1 MQKSYLELATELKV
15 QGKPF
20 VLATV
25 VRREPPISARPGDK
39 AVITVDGGFTGWV
52 GGSCAKPTVVGEAL
66 KALRDGRPRLV
77 VLTPRPEEEKRSG
90 IELFSMTCHSGGT
103 VEIYIEP
110 HLPPPRLLIMGA
122 SPIAEALSRLGGVLG
137 YRVTVMDPAA
147 TEEGFPDAAQVVHDF
162 HPLAPDKVSE
172 TYVVVATMGH
182 FDEEALRAAAACEAQ
197 YLGMVASRKKFGQL
211 LRDLENQ
218 GIAADVLQKVRNPAG
233 LDINAKLPGEV
244 ALSILAE
251 IIQLRRIRVAEPA
264 PAGVAAEEPA
274 PLARDP
280 ICGMMVEKATARYKV
295 EHEGGMV
302 YFCCAHCQQVFQ
314 ENPAKYLALAETAHT

>member
-1 MQKSYLELATELKV
+1 MPKQSFELAAELKS

-39 AVITVDGGFTGWV
+39 AVITADGGFTGWV

-90 IELFSMTCHSGGT
+90 IELFPMTCHSGGT

-110 HLPPPRLLIMGA
+110 YLPPPRLLIMGT
-122 SPIAEALSRLGGVLG
+122 SPIAEALCRLGGVLD

-147 TEEGFPDAAQVVHDF
+147 INEGFPEASQLVHAF
-162 HPLAPDKVSE
+162 HPLVPDTVSE

-182 FDEEALRAAAACEAQ
+182 GDEEALQAAVACEAQ
-197 YLGMVASRKKFGQL
+197 YLGVVASRKKFGQL
-211 LRDLENQ
+211 LHDLKSR
-218 GIAADVLQKVRNPAG
+218 GVADHALQKVRNPAG

-251 IIQLRRIRVAEPA
+251 IIQLRRSQAVAPA
-264 PAGVAAEEPA
+264 PAHVAAEA
-274 PLARDP
+274 PVLLAKDP
-280 ICGMMVEKATARYKV
+280 ICGMMVEKATARYTA
-295 EHEGGMV
+295 EYEGTMY
-302 YFCCAHCQQVFQ
+302 YFCCAHCQQAFQ
-314 ENPAKYLALAETAHT
+314 ENPTKYLALAETAHK

>member
-1 MQKSYLELATELKV
+1 MQKQSFELAAELKSE
-15 QGKPF
+15 GKPF

-25 VRREPPISARPGDK
+25 VRREAPISARPGDK
-39 AVITVDGGFTGWV
+39 AVITADGGFSGWV

-66 KALRDGRPRLV
+66 KALRDGRPRLI

-110 HLPPPRLLIMGA
+110 YLPPPRLLVMGA

-137 YRVTVMDPAA
+137 YRVTVMDPVA
-147 TEEGFPDAAQVVHDF
+147 TEEGFPDATQVVPDF
-162 HPLAPDKVSE
+162 HPLASDKVSE

-182 FDEEALRAAAACEAQ
+182 GDEEALQAAVACEAQ

-211 LRDLENQ
+211 LRDLESR
-218 GIAADVLQKVRNPAG
+218 GVAADNLQKIRNPAG

-251 IIQLRRIRVAEPA
+251 IIQLRRMRAAEPA
-264 PAGVAAEEPA
+264 PVGMTAEAPA
-274 PLARDP
+274 PLAKDP
-280 ICGMMVEKATARYKV
+280 ICGMMVEKATARYKA
-295 EHEGGMV
+295 EHEGGMF
-302 YFCCAHCQQVFQ
+302 YFCCAHCQQTFQ
-314 ENPAKYLALAETAHT
+314 ENPKKYLALAETAHR

>member
-1 MQKSYLELATELKV
+1 MQKQSFELAAELKSE
-15 QGKPF
+15 GKPF

-39 AVITVDGGFTGWV
+39 AIIMPDGSFSGWV

-66 KALRDGRPRLV
+66 KALRDGQPRLI
-77 VLTPRPEEEKRSG
+77 VLTPRPDEEKRSG

-110 HLPPPRLLIMGA
+110 YLPPPRLLVMGA

-137 YRVTVMDPAA
+137 YRVIVMDPAA
-147 TEEGFPDAAQVVHDF
+147 TEEGFPDASQVVPDF
-162 HPLAPDKVSE
+162 HPLARDTTSE

-182 FDEEALRAAAACEAQ
+182 GDEEALRAAVACKAQ

-211 LRDLENQ
+211 LRDLESR
-218 GIAADVLQKVRNPAG
+218 GVTADNLQKIRNPAG

-251 IIQLRRIRVAEPA
+251 IIQLRRIRAAEPA
-264 PAGVAAEEPA
+264 PAGAVAEAPT
-274 PLARDP
+274 PLAKDP
-280 ICGMMVEKATARYKV
+280 ICGMMVEKATARCKA
-295 EHEGGMV
+295 EHEGIMF

-314 ENPAKYLALAETAHT
+314 ENPAKYLALAEPAHT